1 LRIALA
7 QMCSGINPAENAEQ
21 LRSLIA
27 EAAAGG
33 AEMICTPEM
42 SGLLDLNRSRAA
54 GVIQT
59 EQDDMVLAA
68 VRSEAKDRQIWVQLG
83 SLAIK
88 ASGDPGEKWVNRS
101 YLINPAGKID
111 ARYDKIHLFDV
122 DLSPSESQ
130 RESSAYARG
139 QRAVVASLPGAT
151 LGLSICYDLRF
162 SALYEALTGAG
173 ADILSIPAAFTVPT
187 GKAHWEILLRAR
199 AIEAGAFVVAAAQYG
214 RHADGRS
221 TYGHSMV
228 VDPWGEVMLDMGEGT
243 GIGFC
248 DLDLDKIREVRSRIP
263 AVANR
268 QKFEAPVKPS

>member
-1 LRIALA
+1 MRIALA
-7 QMCSGINPAENAEQ
+7 QMCSGIDPDENARQ
-21 LRSLIA
+21 LRMFIA
-27 EAAAGG
+27 EARAGG
-33 AEMICTPEM
+33 AAMVCTPEM
-42 SGLLDLNRSRAA
+42 SGLLDRDRSRAA
-54 GVIQT
+54 SVIQT
-59 EQDDMVLAA
+59 EEDDDVLAA
-68 VRSEAKDRQIWVQLG
+68 VRSEAKNQQIWVQLG

-88 ASGDPGEKWVNRS
+88 ISADPKAKWVNRS
-101 YLINPAGKID
+101 FLINPAGEID

-122 DLSPSESQ
+122 DLGPEESQ
-130 RESSAYARG
+130 RESSAYAKG
-139 QRAVVASLPGAT
+139 QRAVVASLPEAT

-162 SALYEALTGAG
+162 SALYEALTNAG

-228 VDPWGEVMLDMGEGT
+228 VDPWGVIMLDMGEGT
-243 GIGFC
+243 GLGFC
-248 DLDLDKIREVRSRIP
+248 DLDLGKVREVRSRVP

-268 QKFEAPVKPS
+268 QPFELPLKPS

>member
-1 LRIALA
+1 MRIALA
-7 QMCSGINPAENAEQ
+7 QMCSGIDPDENARQ
-21 LRSLIA
+21 LRMFIA
-27 EAAAGG
+27 EARAGG
-33 AEMICTPEM
+33 AAMVYTPEM
-42 SGLLDLNRSRAA
+42 SGLLDRDRSRSAS
-54 GVIQT
+54 VIQT
-59 EQDDMVLAA
+59 EEDDVVLAA
-68 VRSEAKDRQIWVQLG
+68 VRSEAKNQQIWVQLG

-88 ASGDPGEKWVNRS
+88 ISADPKAKWVNRS
-101 YLINPAGKID
+101 FLINPAGEID

-122 DLSPSESQ
+122 DLGPEESQ
-130 RESSAYARG
+130 RESSAYAKG
-139 QRAVVASLPGAT
+139 QRAVVASLPEAT

-162 SALYEALTGAG
+162 SALYEALTNAG

-228 VDPWGEVMLDMGEGT
+228 VDPWGEIMLDMGEGT
-243 GIGFC
+243 GLGFC
-248 DLDLDKIREVRSRIP
+248 DLDLGKVREVRSRVP

-268 QKFEAPVKPS
+268 QPFELPVKAS

>member
-1 LRIALA
+1 MRIALA
-7 QMCSGINPAENAEQ
+7 QMCSGIDPDENARQ
-21 LRSLIA
+21 LRMFIA
-27 EAAAGG
+27 EARAGG
-33 AEMICTPEM
+33 AAMVYTPEM
-42 SGLLDLNRSRAA
+42 SGLLDRDRSRAA
-54 GVIQT
+54 SVIQT
-59 EQDDMVLAA
+59 EEDDVVLAA
-68 VRSEAKDRQIWVQLG
+68 VRSEAKNQQIWVQLG

-88 ASGDPGEKWVNRS
+88 ISADPKAKWVNRS
-101 YLINPAGKID
+101 FLINPAGEID

-122 DLSPSESQ
+122 DLGPEESQ
-130 RESSAYARG
+130 RESSAYAKG
-139 QRAVVASLPGAT
+139 QRAVVASLPEAT

-162 SALYEALTGAG
+162 SALYEALTNAG

-228 VDPWGEVMLDMGEGT
+228 IDPWGVIMLDMGEGT
-243 GIGFC
+243 GLGFC
-248 DLDLDKIREVRSRIP
+248 DLDLGKVREVRSRVP

-268 QKFEAPVKPS
+268 QPFELPLKLS

>member
-1 LRIALA
+1 MRIALA
-7 QMCSGINPAENAEQ
+7 QMCSGIDPDENARQ
-21 LRSLIA
+21 LRMFIA
-27 EAAAGG
+27 EARAGG
-33 AEMICTPEM
+33 AAMVYTPEM
-42 SGLLDLNRSRAA
+42 SGLLDRDRSRAA
-54 GVIQT
+54 SVIQT
-59 EQDDMVLAA
+59 EEDDDVLAA
-68 VRSEAKDRQIWVQLG
+68 VRSEAKNQQIWVQLG

-88 ASGDPGEKWVNRS
+88 ISADPKAKWVNRS
-101 YLINPAGKID
+101 FLINPAGEID

-122 DLSPSESQ
+122 DLGPEESQ
-130 RESSAYARG
+130 RESSAYAKG
-139 QRAVVASLPGAT
+139 QRAVVASLPEAT

-162 SALYEALTGAG
+162 SALYEALTNAG

-228 VDPWGEVMLDMGEGT
+228 VDPWGVIILDMGEGT
-243 GIGFC
+243 GLGFC
-248 DLDLDKIREVRSRIP
+248 DLDLGKVREVRSRVP

-268 QKFEAPVKPS
+268 QPFELPLKPS

>member
-1 LRIALA
+1 MRIALA
-7 QMCSGINPAENAEQ
+7 QMCSGIEPSENAAQ

-33 AEMICTPEM
+33 AAVIFTPEM
-42 SGLLDLNRSRAA
+42 SGLLDRDRSRAA
-54 GVIQT
+54 GVIRT
-59 EQDDMVLAA
+59 EQDDLVLAA
-68 VRSEAKDRQIWVQLG
+68 VRSEARKHQLWVQLG
-83 SLAIK
+83 SLAVK
-88 ASGDPGEKWVNRS
+88 VSDDPEKKWVNRS
-101 YLINPAGKID
+101 YLINPGGEIA

-122 DLSPSESQ
+122 NLGPEESQ

-139 QRAVVASLPGAT
+139 EQAVVTSLPEAT

-162 SALYEALTGAG
+162 SALYEALTNAG

-199 AIEAGAFVVAAAQYG
+199 AIEAGAFVIAAAQYG

-228 VDPWGEVMLDMGEGT
+228 VDPWGEILLDMGEGT
-243 GIGFC
+243 GLGFC
-248 DLDLDKIREVRSRIP
+248 DLDLGKVRDVRSRVP
-263 AVANR
+263 ALANR
-268 QKFEAPVKPS
+268 QSFALPSKPS

>member
-1 LRIALA
+1 MRIALA
-7 QMCSGINPAENAEQ
+7 QMCSGIEPSENAAQ

-33 AEMICTPEM
+33 AAVIFTPEM
-42 SGLLDLNRSRAA
+42 SGLLDRDRSRAA
-54 GVIQT
+54 GVIRT
-59 EQDDMVLAA
+59 EQDDLVLAA
-68 VRSEAKDRQIWVQLG
+68 VRSEARKHQLWVQLG
-83 SLAIK
+83 SLAVK
-88 ASGDPGEKWVNRS
+88 VSDDPEKKWVNRS
-101 YLINPAGKID
+101 YLINPGGEIA

-122 DLSPSESQ
+122 NLGPEESQ

-139 QRAVVASLPGAT
+139 EQAVVTSLPEAT

-162 SALYEALTGAG
+162 SALFEALTNAG

-199 AIEAGAFVVAAAQYG
+199 AIEAGAFVIAAAQYG

-228 VDPWGEVMLDMGEGT
+228 VGPWGEILLDMGEGT
-243 GIGFC
+243 GLGFC
-248 DLDLDKIREVRSRIP
+248 DLDLGKVRDVRSRVP
-263 AVANR
+263 ALANR
-268 QKFEAPVKPS
+268 QSFALPSKPS

>member
-1 LRIALA
+1 MRIALA
-7 QMCSGINPAENAEQ
+7 QMCSGIDPEENAGQ
-21 LRSLIA
+21 LRMFIA
-27 EAAAGG
+27 EARAGG
-33 AEMICTPEM
+33 AVMVYTPEM
-42 SGLLDLNRSRAA
+42 SGLLDRNRSRAA
-54 GVIQT
+54 SMIQT
-59 EQDDMVLAA
+59 EEDDGVLAA
-68 VRSEAKDRQIWVQLG
+68 VRSEAKTQKIWVQLG

-88 ASGDPGEKWVNRS
+88 TSSDPEAKWVNRS
-101 YLINPAGKID
+101 FLINPAGEID

-122 DLSPSESQ
+122 DLGPEESQ
-130 RESSAYARG
+130 RESSAYAKG
-139 QRAVVASLPGAT
+139 QRAVVASLPEAT

-162 SALYEALTGAG
+162 SALYEALTNAG

-228 VDPWGEVMLDMGEGT
+228 VDPWGEIMLDMGEGT
-243 GIGFC
+243 GLGFC
-248 DLDLDKIREVRSRIP
+248 DLDLGKVREVRSRVP

-268 QKFEAPVKPS
+268 QPFELPVKPS

>member
-1 LRIALA
+1 MRIALA
-7 QMCSGINPAENAEQ
+7 QMCSGIDPDENAGQ
-21 LRSLIA
+21 LRMFIA
-27 EAAAGG
+27 EARAGG
-33 AEMICTPEM
+33 AVMVYTPEM
-42 SGLLDLNRSRAA
+42 SGLLDRNRSRAA
-54 GVIQT
+54 SMIQT
-59 EQDDMVLAA
+59 EQDDGVLAA
-68 VRSEAKDRQIWVQLG
+68 VRSEAKTQKIWVQLG

-88 ASGDPGEKWVNRS
+88 TSSDPEAKWVNRS
-101 YLINPAGKID
+101 FLINPAGEID

-122 DLSPSESQ
+122 DLGPEESQ
-130 RESSAYARG
+130 RESSAYAKG
-139 QRAVVASLPGAT
+139 QRAVVASLPEAT

-162 SALYEALTGAG
+162 SALYEALTNAG

-228 VDPWGEVMLDMGEGT
+228 VDPWGEIMLDMGEGT
-243 GIGFC
+243 GLGFC
-248 DLDLDKIREVRSRIP
+248 DLDLGKVREVRSRVP

-268 QKFEAPVKPS
+268 QPFELPLKLS

>member
-1 LRIALA
+1 MRIALA
-7 QMCSGINPAENAEQ
+7 QMCSGIDPDENARQ
-21 LRSLIA
+21 LRMFIA
-27 EAAAGG
+27 EARAGG
-33 AEMICTPEM
+33 AAMVYTPEM
-42 SGLLDLNRSRAA
+42 SGLLDRDRSRAA
-54 GVIQT
+54 SVIRT
-59 EQDDMVLAA
+59 EEDDCVLAA
-68 VRSEAKDRQIWVQLG
+68 VRSEAKNQQIWVQLG

-88 ASGDPGEKWVNRS
+88 ISADPKAKWVNRS
-101 YLINPAGKID
+101 FLINPAGEID

-122 DLSPSESQ
+122 DLGPEESQ
-130 RESSAYARG
+130 RESSAYAKG
-139 QRAVVASLPGAT
+139 QRAVVASLPEAT

-162 SALYEALTGAG
+162 SALYEALTNAG

-228 VDPWGEVMLDMGEGT
+228 VDPWGVIMLDMGEGT
-243 GIGFC
+243 GLGFC
-248 DLDLDKIREVRSRIP
+248 DLDLGKVREVRSRVP

-268 QKFEAPVKPS
+268 QPFELPLKLS

>member
-1 LRIALA
+1 
-7 QMCSGINPAENAEQ
+7 MCSGIDPEENAGQ
-21 LRSLIA
+21 LRMFIA
-27 EAAAGG
+27 EARAGG
-33 AEMICTPEM
+33 AVMVYTPEM
-42 SGLLDLNRSRAA
+42 SGLLDRNRSRAA
-54 GVIQT
+54 SMIQT
-59 EQDDMVLAA
+59 EQDDGVLAA
-68 VRSEAKDRQIWVQLG
+68 VRSEAKTHQIWVQLG

-88 ASGDPGEKWVNRS
+88 NSSDPEAKWVNRS
-101 YLINPAGKID
+101 FLINPAGEID

-122 DLSPSESQ
+122 DLGPEESQ
-130 RESSAYARG
+130 RESSAYAKG
-139 QRAVVASLPGAT
+139 QRAVVASLPEAT

-162 SALYEALTGAG
+162 SALYEALTNAG

-228 VDPWGEVMLDMGEGT
+228 VDPWGEIMLDMGEGT
-243 GIGFC
+243 GLGFC
-248 DLDLDKIREVRSRIP
+248 DLDLGKVREVRSRVP

-268 QKFEAPVKPS
+268 QPFELPVKPS

>member
-1 LRIALA
+1 MRIALA
-7 QMCSGINPAENAEQ
+7 QMCSGIDPDENAGQ
-21 LRSLIA
+21 LRMFIA
-27 EAAAGG
+27 EARAGG
-33 AEMICTPEM
+33 AVMVYTPEM
-42 SGLLDLNRSRAA
+42 SGLLDRNRSRAA
-54 GVIQT
+54 SMIQT
-59 EQDDMVLAA
+59 EQDDGVLAA
-68 VRSEAKDRQIWVQLG
+68 VRSEAKTQKIWVQLG

-88 ASGDPGEKWVNRS
+88 TSSDPEAKWVNRS
-101 YLINPAGKID
+101 FLINPAGEID

-122 DLSPSESQ
+122 DLGPEESQ
-130 RESSAYARG
+130 RESSAYAKG
-139 QRAVVASLPGAT
+139 QRAVVASLPEAT

-162 SALYEALTGAG
+162 SALYEALTNAG

-228 VDPWGEVMLDMGEGT
+228 VDPWGEIMLDMGEGT
-243 GIGFC
+243 GLGFC
-248 DLDLDKIREVRSRIP
+248 DLDLGKVREVRSRVP

-268 QKFEAPVKPS
+268 QPFELPVKAS

>member
-1 LRIALA
+1 MRIALA
-7 QMCSGINPAENAEQ
+7 QMCSGIDPEENAGQ
-21 LRSLIA
+21 LRMFIA
-27 EAAAGG
+27 EARAGG
-33 AEMICTPEM
+33 AVMVYTPEM
-42 SGLLDLNRSRAA
+42 SGLLDRNRSRAA
-54 GVIQT
+54 SMIQT
-59 EQDDMVLAA
+59 EQDDGVLAA
-68 VRSEAKDRQIWVQLG
+68 VRSEAKTHQIWVQLG

-88 ASGDPGEKWVNRS
+88 NSSDPEAKWVNRS
-101 YLINPAGKID
+101 FLINPAGEID

-122 DLSPSESQ
+122 DLGPEESQ
-130 RESSAYARG
+130 RESSAYAKG
-139 QRAVVASLPGAT
+139 QRAVVASLPEAT

-162 SALYEALTGAG
+162 SALYEALTNAG

-228 VDPWGEVMLDMGEGT
+228 VDPWGEIMLDMGEGT
-243 GIGFC
+243 GLGFC
-248 DLDLDKIREVRSRIP
+248 DLDLGKVREVRSRVP

-268 QKFEAPVKPS
+268 QPFELPVKPS

>member
-1 LRIALA
+1 MRIALA
-7 QMCSGINPAENAEQ
+7 QMCSGIDPDENAGQ
-21 LRSLIA
+21 LRMFIA
-27 EAAAGG
+27 EARAGG
-33 AEMICTPEM
+33 AVKVYTPEM
-42 SGLLDLNRSRAA
+42 SGLLDRNRSRAA
-54 GVIQT
+54 SMIQT
-59 EQDDMVLAA
+59 EQDDGVLAA
-68 VRSEAKDRQIWVQLG
+68 VRSEAKTQKIWVQLG

-88 ASGDPGEKWVNRS
+88 TSSDPEAKWVNRS
-101 YLINPAGKID
+101 FLINPAGEID

-122 DLSPSESQ
+122 DLGPEESQ
-130 RESSAYARG
+130 RESSAYAKG
-139 QRAVVASLPGAT
+139 QRAVVASLPEAT

-162 SALYEALTGAG
+162 SALYEALTNAG

-228 VDPWGEVMLDMGEGT
+228 VDPWGEIMLDMGEGT
-243 GIGFC
+243 GLGFC
-248 DLDLDKIREVRSRIP
+248 DLDLGKVREVRSRVP

-268 QKFEAPVKPS
+268 QPFELPVKAS